1 MKKDLRDM
9 GWIAFC
15 LAGFFWITNVV
26 VKNTVLFTVDHR
38 IANYLGLHQ
47 ASLLFDLMY
56 LASFFASTIFIT
68 LFSASILLYFYLHH
82 RNKEIISYVLTLFPG
97 VAIGFLIK
105 NIVQRVRPENLL
117 EMDYSFPSLHAT
129 GSVLLYGWLAFHY
142 WKQGKEKKAYLL
154 FSLPL
159 LIGLSRLYLGVHWF
173 SDVIGGFLLG
183 GAWLLLTRYG
193 EKRKMIESLFSK
205 LKVNR

>member
-1 MKKDLRDM
+1 MKKDLRAM

-15 LAGFFWITNVV
+15 LAGFIWITNVV

-47 ASLLFDLMY
+47 TSLLFDLMY
-56 LASFFASTIFIT
+56 FVSFFASTIFIL
-68 LFSASILLYFYLHH
+68 LFTISILLYFYVHQ
-82 RNKEIISYVLTLFPG
+82 RNKKIISYVLTLFPG

-142 WKQGKEKKAYLL
+142 WKQGKEKKAWLL
-154 FSLPL
+154 LCIPL
-159 LIGLSRLYLGVHWF
+159 LIGFSRLYLGVHWF
-173 SDVIGGFLLG
+173 SDVIGGLLLG
-183 GAWLLLTRYG
+183 GGWLLLINYG
-193 EKRKMIESLFSK
+193 EKRKIIESLFSK